1 MIYLTFVNQFF
12 FQTHFQLWQALFLS
26 KNINKTSFYLYYI
39 IFQIISILAYSL
51 NFSLTKK
58 NISIFYV
65 ISSVTMF
72 LGILSIQS
80 INNILFVLSYCTL
93 VFIFMFFDYFSNVLF
108 SQNVSTRNISSL
120 TSLKSSCG
128 RIASLT
134 SLIIS
139 SALINIFSTEFVVTM
154 NFIFAIVASVFVLF
168 IFLKKTEF

>member
-1 MIYLTFVNQFF
+1 
-12 FQTHFQLWQALFLS
+12 HFQLWQALFLS

-39 IFQIISILAYSL
+39 IFQIIRILAYSL

-65 ISSVTMF
+65 FSSVTMF
-72 LGILSIQS
+72 LVILSIHS
-80 INNILFVLSYCTL
+80 INNILFFINYRILVCIFVLSYCTL

-154 NFIFAIVASVFVLF
+154 NFIFAIVGSVFVLF